1 MQPKKTL
8 FFAARLLATG
18 IAVAALLTA
27 CGGGG
32 GNPGGTGTVTPN
44 PSTPGGGTTTP
55 TTPTLT
61 MALVDSTG
69 NATNSLSGAQAGTL
83 RATVKTAAGAPVA
96 NAVVNF
102 APSDTALVEITP
114 PSALTDSSGIAV
126 TTVKPASVTS
136 AGALSI
142 TATSVI
148 NGSTA
153 SGSVNLAVG
162 AAPLTV
168 GTLSLTPAPTGPVP
182 AFSTV
187 QVNIPVTSGGQPA
200 TSVSG
205 LTMTSLCVGDGT
217 ATLVQGS
224 LSNGIQTATYTNKGC
239 LRGND
244 TITVA
249 IGNSS
254 QSISLAVSPADI
266 GAITFVGSNLNGSSI
281 VLKGSGGL
289 GRSESAQLTFKVVD
303 QHNTGLAGVDVTFKA
318 TTTTGGLTV
327 SPVKATTDAQGNV
340 STVVSSGT
348 IPTPVRVV
356 AEATRGGSTISG
368 LSDTLTIST
377 GLPIQRSMSMT
388 PSSHNIEGWT
398 FDNETSTVTVLM
410 ADQYGNPVS
419 DGTAINFVT
428 EGGAIGSAQQGACT
442 TVGGGCS
449 VTFRS
454 QEFRPANGRVTVL
467 AYAQGIEDFIDVNGD
482 GQYSCANPVITSGSV
497 YRPLIDQCASGG
509 ESYTDLGD
517 AFLDTGLLG
526 PTSGVTP
533 THTFDG
539 VFHPDAPNRDLPFP
553 YDHVGYRSAGD
564 GRWGIN
570 YIRRS
575 IEITFSDSNAIM
587 IRQVCD
593 ANNVCRDWTAADGNA
608 KVIRGVAGASCS
620 TQELAFR
627 LFDRNNNPMPSGT
640 EIGSAD
646 ATNIAARTFFPSV
659 VPSTAAV
666 GGTIHKVLVAHDTNC
681 RSGSFN
687 VVVETPNGIVTA
699 FPFQSE

>member
-1 MQPKKTL
+1 MQPKKKSL
-8 FFAARLLATG
+8 FAASLLYTC

-32 GNPGGTGTVTPN
+32 GNPGGTGTVN
-44 PSTPGGGTTTP
+44 PGTPGGGGTP
-55 TTPTLT
+55 PATPVMTL
-61 MALVDSTG
+61 ALVDATG
-69 NATNSLSGAQAGTL
+69 NATTSLSGAQAGTL

-96 NAVVNF
+96 NAVVTF
-102 APSDTALVEITP
+102 TPSDTALVEITP

-142 TATSVI
+142 TANSVI
-148 NGSTA
+148 NGTTA
-153 SGSVNLAVG
+153 TGSVNLAVG

-224 LSNGIQTATYTNKGC
+224 LNNGVQTATYTNKGC

-244 TITVA
+244 TITVG
-249 IGNSS
+249 IGNST

-289 GRSESAQLTFKVVD
+289 GRSESAQLTFRVVD

-327 SPVKATTDAQGNV
+327 SPLKATTDAQGNV

-356 AEATRGGSTISG
+356 AEASRGGSTISG

-377 GLPIQRSMSMT
+377 GLPIQRSMSM
-388 PSSHNIEGWT
+388 SSNSYNIEGWNT
-398 FDNETSTVTVLM
+398 DNETATVTVLM

-442 TVGGGCS
+442 TTGGGCS

-454 QEFRPANGRVTVL
+454 QEFRPTNGRVTLL
-467 AYAQGIEDFIDVNGD
+467 AYAQGIEDFVDVNGD
-482 GQYSCANPVITSGSV
+482 GQYSCANPVITSGTV

-517 AFLDTGLLG
+517 AFLDTGMLG
-526 PTSGVTP
+526 PTSGRTP
-533 THTFDG
+533 ENTFDG
-539 VFHPDAPNRDLPFP
+539 VFHAESPNRDLPFP
-553 YDHVGYRSAGD
+553 YDHVGYRSTGD
-564 GRWGIN
+564 GRWGIT

-575 IEITFSDSNAIM
+575 IEITFSDSYARM

-593 ANNVCRDWTAADGNA
+593 DNGNCRDWTAADGDSRL
-608 KVIRGVAGASCS
+608 IRGVAGASCA
-620 TQELAFR
+620 TQQLAFR
-627 LFDRNNNPMPSGT
+627 LFDLNNNPMPSGT
-640 EIGSAD
+640 EVGGAD
-646 ATNIAARTFFPSV
+646 ATNIAPRTFFPDV

-666 GGTIHKVLVAHDTNC
+666 GGTIHRVAVAPDTNC
-681 RSGSFN
+681 RSGSFS
-687 VVVETPNGIVTA
+687 VVVETPNGVVTA
-699 FPFQSE
+699 FPFVSE

>member
-1 MQPKKTL
+1 MQPKKTS
-8 FFAARLLATG
+8 FFAARLLTTC

-32 GNPGGTGTVTPN
+32 GNPGGTGTVN
-44 PSTPGGGTTTP
+44 PGNPGNPGGGTP
-55 TTPTLT
+55 TTPVLTL
-61 MALVDSTG
+61 ALVDSTG
-69 NATNSLSGAQAGTL
+69 NSTNSLSGAQAGTL
-83 RATVKTAAGAPVA
+83 RATVKTAAGAAVA
-96 NAVVNF
+96 NAVVTF
-102 APSDTALVEITP
+102 TPSDNALVEITP
-114 PSALTDSSGIAV
+114 PSALTDSTGVAV

-142 TATSVI
+142 TANSVI
-148 NGSTA
+148 NGATA
-153 SGSVNLAVG
+153 TGAVNLAVG

-168 GTLSLTPAPTGPVP
+168 GSLSLTPAPSGPVP

-205 LTMTSLCVGDGT
+205 LTLTSLCVGDGT

-224 LSNGIQTATYTNKGC
+224 LNNGIQTATYTNKGC
-239 LRGND
+239 LRGSD
-244 TITVA
+244 TITA
-249 IGNSS
+249 SIGNSS
-254 QSISLAVSPADI
+254 QSVSLAVSPADI
-266 GAITFVGSNLNGSSI
+266 GAITFVGSNLNGASI

-327 SPVKATTDAQGNV
+327 SPTKATTDAQGNV

-356 AEATRGGSTISG
+356 AEASRGGSTISG

-377 GLPIQRSMSMT
+377 GLPIQRSMSM
-388 PSSHNIEGWT
+388 SSNSYNIEGWNT
-398 FDNETSTVTVLM
+398 DNETATVTVLM

-442 TVGGGCS
+442 TTGGGCS

-454 QEFRPANGRVTVL
+454 QEFRPTNGRVTVL
-467 AYAQGIEDFIDVNGD
+467 AYAQGIEDFVDVNGD
-482 GQYSCANPVITSGSV
+482 GQYSCANPVISSGTV

-533 THTFDG
+533 VDTFDG

-553 YDHVGYRSAGD
+553 YDHVGYRSTGD
-564 GRWGIN
+564 ARWGIT

-575 IEITFSDSNAIM
+575 VEITFSDSTARL
-587 IRQVCD
+587 IRQVCASD
-593 ANNVCRDWTAADGNA
+593 GTCRDWTSADGDA
-608 KVIRGVAGASCS
+608 KLIRGVAGASCS
-620 TQELAFR
+620 SQTLSFR
-627 LFDRNNNPMPSGT
+627 LFDRNNNPMPSGSDVR
-640 EIGSAD
+640 GAD
-646 ATNIAARTFFPSV
+646 ATNISARTFFPNV

-666 GGTIHKVLVAHDTNC
+666 GGTIHHVAIAPDTNC
-681 RSGSFN
+681 RSGGFN
-687 VVVETPNGIVTA
+687 VVVETPNGVVTA
-699 FPFQSE
+699 FPFVSE